1 MVDGSTTARSSFYP
15 ARSDLGPSS
24 KRAVQL
30 CARCDRAKQ
39 AVNEARSN
47 LLSLVLHAKMGG
59 RKRERERDGDGGLRR
74 GKRKERRKNQ
84 DDEPRR
90 IEEEITRLLFPLL
103 VAVAVTVTVASK

>member
-1 MVDGSTTARSSFYP
+1 MVVDGSTTARSSFCP

-30 CARCDRAKQ
+30 GARCDRAKQ

-59 RKRERERDGDGGLRR
+59 RKRERWGWGVQKGKKKDERKK
-74 GKRKERRKNQ
+74 KRKKNQ

-90 IEEEITRLLFPLL
+90 IEEITRLLFPLL
-103 VAVAVTVTVASK
+103 VAVTVTVASK

>member
-1 MVDGSTTARSSFYP
+1 MDGSTTARSSFCP

-30 CARCDRAKQ
+30 CAKCDRAKQ

-59 RKRERERDGDGGLRR
+59 RKREMGMGVQKGKKKDERKK
-74 GKRKERRKNQ
+74 KRKKERKENERN
-84 DDEPRR
+84 ER
-90 IEEEITRLLFPLL
+90 
-103 VAVAVTVTVASK
+103 A

>member
-1 MVDGSTTARSSFYP
+1 M
-15 ARSDLGPSS
+15 
-24 KRAVQL
+24 
-30 CARCDRAKQ
+30 KQ
-39 AVNEARSN
+39 DPICFPLFCMQKWEVERE
-47 LLSLVLHAKMGG
+47 
-59 RKRERERDGDGGLRR
+59 RERERDGDGGKRR